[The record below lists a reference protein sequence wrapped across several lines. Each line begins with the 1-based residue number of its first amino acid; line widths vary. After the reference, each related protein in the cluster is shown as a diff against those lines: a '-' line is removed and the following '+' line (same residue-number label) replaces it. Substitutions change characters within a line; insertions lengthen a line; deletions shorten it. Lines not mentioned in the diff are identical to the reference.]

1 MVMPPL
7 GTTKRAIV
15 DRLTRVGAATVPELA
30 DALDLTA
37 AGVRQHVDALATNGL
52 VEPRTRGPHGRGRPA
67 TEWRLTDLAADL
79 FPDRHDDLT
88 VGLID
93 ALRASLGEDGL
104 QRVIDERARVQ
115 LGEYRGAIPS
125 EGSIVKRVN
134 ALARQRTAEGYLA
147 EVVRDDDGSVV
158 LVEHH
163 CPICTAASAC
173 QGLCRSELDLFRA
186 ALGDDVDVERTQHLM
201 AGDARCAYRVTPRV
215 PAGSVRGK

>member
-1 MVMPPL
+1 MPPL

-15 DRLTRVGAATVPELA
+15 DRLKRVGAATVPELA

-37 AGVRQHVDALATNGL
+37 AGVRQHVDALAENGL
-52 VEPRTRGPHGRGRPA
+52 VEAHTRPPQGRGRPA
-67 TEWRLTDLAADL
+67 TEWRLTELAADL

-93 ALRASLGEDGL
+93 ALRSSLGEDGL
-104 QRVIDERARVQ
+104 QRVIDARFEQQ
-115 LGEYRGAIPS
+115 LADYRRVVPS
-125 EGSIVKRVN
+125 DGSIVKRVN
-134 ALARQRTAEGYLA
+134 ALAKQRTTEGYLA
-147 EVVRDDDGSVV
+147 EVARDPDGAVV

-186 ALGDDVDVERTQHLM
+186 ALGDDVDVERSQHILS
-201 AGDARCAYRVTPRV
+201 GDVRCAYRVTAR
-215 PAGSVRGK
+215 S

>member
-1 MVMPPL
+1 MPPL

-15 DRLTRVGAATVPELA
+15 DRLKRVGAATVPELA
-30 DALDLTA
+30 DALELTA
-37 AGVRQHVDALATNGL
+37 AGVRQHVDALSANGL
-52 VEPRTRGPHGRGRPA
+52 IEAHARAPHGRGRPA

-93 ALRASLGEDGL
+93 ALRASLGDDGL
-104 QRVIDERARVQ
+104 QRVIDARAEVQ
-115 LGEYRGAIPS
+115 LGEYLHAIPADA
-125 EGSIVKRVN
+125 SITKRVN
-134 ALARQRTAEGYLA
+134 ALARQRTSEGYLA
-147 EVVRDDDGSVV
+147 EVVRGGDGSVV
-158 LVEHH
+158 LIEHH

-201 AGDARCAYRVTPRV
+201 AGDARCAYRITKR
-215 PAGSVRGK
+215 

>member
-1 MVMPPL
+1 MPPL

-15 DRLTRVGAATVPELA
+15 DRLKRVGGATVPELA

-37 AGVRQHVDALATNGL
+37 AGVRQHVDALAANGL
-52 VEPRTRGPHGRGRPA
+52 VEARARAPHGRGRPA
-67 TEWRLTDLAADL
+67 TEWRLTDLASDL

-104 QRVIDERARVQ
+104 EQVIEARTQQQ
-115 LGEYRGAIPS
+115 LREYRETIPNT
-125 EGSIVKRVN
+125 GSIAKRVN

-147 EVVRDDDGSVV
+147 EVVRDDDGAVV
-158 LVEHH
+158 LIEHH

-173 QGLCRSELDLFRA
+173 QGLCRSELELFRD
-186 ALGDDVDVERTQHLM
+186 ALGDDVEVQRTQHLM
-201 AGDARCAYRVTPRV
+201 KGDVRCAYRVTPR
-215 PAGSVRGK
+215 

>member
-1 MVMPPL
+1 MPPL

-15 DRLTRVGAATVPELA
+15 DRLKRVGGATVPELA

-37 AGVRQHVDALATNGL
+37 AGVRQHVDALAANGL
-52 VEPRTRGPHGRGRPA
+52 VEARARAPHGRGRPA
-67 TEWRLTDLAADL
+67 TEWRLTDLASDL

-104 QRVIDERARVQ
+104 EQVIEARTQQQ
-115 LGEYRGAIPS
+115 LREYRETIPNT
-125 EGSIVKRVN
+125 GSIAKRVN

-147 EVVRDDDGSVV
+147 EVVRDDDGAVV
-158 LVEHH
+158 LIEHH

-173 QGLCRSELDLFRA
+173 QGLCRSELELFR
-186 ALGDDVDVERTQHLM
+186 DDVEVQRTQHLM
-201 AGDARCAYRVTPRV
+201 KGDVRCAYRVTPR
-215 PAGSVRGK
+215 